1 VAEARRGTE
10 NTAGARAIAEGAL
23 FADLTVIIIL
33 LGLYVPYAGPVLATI
48 SPLPLLLLV
57 LRQGWRIS
65 LQASAVAVLLVGFL
79 TGPLSAI
86 AVGVIAVRAT
96 SLGIGMRRNW
106 RPAGTIFVGTLFFWA
121 CFYTATLGVA
131 LLIPSWRAATE
142 EGFKL
147 TYNQGSAVLGGL
159 LGLVGFG
166 ATWQHT
172 WHPELSRWFDFFID
186 HWMLLLPAVAFPVL
200 VIGVMAEYVIAE
212 AILPPFGF
220 KPRPL
225 RLPFTGGAST
235 HTMTNEAPKQ
245 KNEGGVIAQRL
256 SERRE
261 RNADND
267 DPAKSIGTG
276 RQAQVPVEERVER

>member
-1 VAEARRGTE
+1 MAEARRGTE

-57 LRQGWRIS
+57 LRQGWRIA
-65 LQASAVAVLLVGFL
+65 LQSSAVAVLLVGFL

-86 AVGVIAVRAT
+86 AVGVIAVRAA
-96 SLGIGMRRNW
+96 SLGIGMRRDW
-106 RPAGTIFVGTLFFWA
+106 RPAGTVFVGTLFFWA
-121 CFYTATLGVA
+121 CFYSATLAVA
-131 LLIPSWRAATE
+131 LVIPSWRTATE

-159 LGLVGFG
+159 LGILGFG
-166 ATWQHT
+166 HAWQQT
-172 WHPELSRWFDFFID
+172 LHPDLNRWFDYFIH

-200 VIGVMAEYVIAE
+200 LIGVTAEYVIAE

-225 RLPFTGGAST
+225 RLPLTGAGGAAS
-235 HTMTNEAPKQ
+235 HARELRKQ
-245 KNEGGVIAQRL
+245 RGAQQNDDRA
-256 SERRE
+256 SARRE
-261 RNADND
+261 RDAAGEAA
-267 DPAKSIGTG
+267 PATIATKRPAPAS
-276 RQAQVPVEERVER
+276 VEERVER